1 MHTFRQLPD
10 LVLCGLKCGP
20 ACQKQLRKRRCREG
34 AVEKPKLHNA
44 PRFERRLFHGSG
56 REHKET
62 TENAGKSWR
71 YRWRRL
77 CYARWER
84 RSVLKSR
91 GKPTTKP
98 KSPTKSKRQSMHASW
113 AAHESTSKRLES
125 TLSQD
130 HEDHIAE
137 RGFNS
142 TSHYN
147 LVHKFVPMPQAM
159 KNPDAKAAMDKE
171 WKKLKT
177 LPAWQLDKVKSKKR
191 GHSGSTR
198 REKESPFCYIDGLLS
213 PQGHGIRT
221 TVSKTQRTRRAP
233 RRHCRR
239 RFRFWCRIH

>member
-1 MHTFRQLPD
+1 MEAA
-10 LVLCGLKCGP
+10 VLCKMGAK
-20 ACQKQLRKRRCREG
+20 KRS
-34 AVEKPKLHNA
+34 K
-44 PRFERRLFHGSG
+44 
-56 REHKET
+56 
-62 TENAGKSWR
+62 
-71 YRWRRL
+71 
-77 CYARWER
+77 
-84 RSVLKSR
+84 KSR
-91 GKPTTKP
+91 ETDDETKESN
-98 KSPTKSKRQSMHASW
+98 KIQKTKHACIV